1 MSAVFTF
8 ESTIE
13 AFDTAAQQDF
23 ITRLAGILDGVA
35 PEDITLTDIRAA
47 SITATAVIRVSD
59 APAAQAV
66 VGTIS
71 GMTLPSLST
80 ALAVTLTDVSL
91 VDFSPPPS
99 PPPASSVASPP
110 PATTVSSDGGGG
122 GGAVAAIVI
131 VVCFVLLIALGGG
144 YVYFKKAKGGK
155 SVKTLTVAKNS
166 DKEVTATVAE
176 VSAVNTDAVE
186 LDDVQPE
193 QVDLRDE
200 HSNTRNREEHSNT
213 LGISKLKDFHKTL

>member
-1 MSAVFTF
+1 M
-8 ESTIE
+8 
-13 AFDTAAQQDF
+13 
-23 ITRLAGILDGVA
+23 
-35 PEDITLTDIRAA
+35 
-47 SITATAVIRVSD
+47 AT
-59 APAAQAV
+59 
-66 VGTIS
+66 
-71 GMTLPSLST
+71 
-80 ALAVTLTDVSL
+80 
-91 VDFSPPPS
+91 
-99 PPPASSVASPP
+99 
-110 PATTVSSDGGGG
+110 
-122 GGAVAAIVI
+122 IVI

-200 HSNTRNREEHSNT
+200 HSNTRNREEHSNN
-213 LGISKLKDFHKTL
+213 LGLSKLKDFHKTL